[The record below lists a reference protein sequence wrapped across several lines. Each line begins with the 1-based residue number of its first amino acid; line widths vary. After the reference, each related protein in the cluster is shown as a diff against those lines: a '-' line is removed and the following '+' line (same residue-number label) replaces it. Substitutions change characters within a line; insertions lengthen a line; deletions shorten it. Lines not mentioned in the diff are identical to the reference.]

1 MVGRALAALLQGVGY
16 NTRLIED
23 HPASHLEDL
32 LEGVKLLLVA
42 PSLNS
47 SGESSESTLVDI
59 RDKLDRATVP
69 VLTLSTAAKEALAE
83 QPGFILWPCRLE
95 DLSAKIEAAL
105 FPAPEVE
112 EAS

>member
-1 MVGRALAALLQGVGY
+1 LLQGVGY
-16 NTRLIED
+16 EIRLIED
-23 HPASHLEDL
+23 HPASHLEEL

-42 PSLNS
+42 PSLNP
-47 SGESSESTLVDI
+47 SGGASESTVVNI
-59 RDKLDRATVP
+59 RDELDRAAAP